1 MARDGEQAVAV
12 GASLG
17 RGETLGTGDRHVGA
31 LRRFLARLSETDE
44 QRMDEELRAWADSIP
59 GTVRIADAPPRQRV
73 KLAGMVRRITVRP
86 VEGFE
91 ALEVVLTDGTGMVTA
106 RWLGRRK
113 IPGLLLGSRIAI
125 EGVLG
130 EEQGVRKMVNP
141 TFEFLPAPH

>member
-1 MARDGEQAVAV
+1 M
-12 GASLG
+12 
-17 RGETLGTGDRHVGA
+17 GA
-31 LRRFLARLSETDE
+31 LRRWLARLSESDE
-44 QRMDEELRAWADSIP
+44 QRLDEELRVWAESIP
-59 GTVRIADAPPRQRV
+59 GTVRIADAPLRQRL

-86 VEGFE
+86 IEGFE

-113 IPGLLLGSRIAI
+113 IPGLLLGSRIVI

-130 EEQGVRKMVNP
+130 EEQGVRRVVNP

>member
-1 MARDGEQAVAV
+1 M
-12 GASLG
+12 
-17 RGETLGTGDRHVGA
+17 GA
-31 LRRFLARLSETDE
+31 LRRWLARLSESDE
-44 QRMDEELRAWADSIP
+44 LRLEEELRAWADSIP
-59 GTVRIADAPPRQRV
+59 GTVRIVDAPLRQRV

-113 IPGLLLGSRIAI
+113 IPGLLLGSRLAI

-130 EEQGVRKMVNP
+130 EEQGVKKMVNP

>member
-1 MARDGEQAVAV
+1 M
-12 GASLG
+12 
-17 RGETLGTGDRHVGA
+17 GA

-44 QRMDEELRAWADSIP
+44 QRMEQELREWADSIP
-59 GTVRIADAPPRQRV
+59 GTVRIAAAPLRQRV

-113 IPGLLLGSRIAI
+113 IPGLLLGSRLLI

-130 EEQGVRKMVNP
+130 EDQGVRRIVNP
-141 TFEFLPAPH
+141 NYEFLPAPH

>member
-1 MARDGEQAVAV
+1 
-12 GASLG
+12 
-17 RGETLGTGDRHVGA
+17 VGA

-44 QRMDEELRAWADSIP
+44 QRMEQELREWADSIP
-59 GTVRIADAPPRQRV
+59 GTVRIAAAPLRQRV

-113 IPGLLLGSRIAI
+113 IPGLLLGSRLLI

-130 EEQGVRKMVNP
+130 EDQGVRRIVNP
-141 TFEFLPAPH
+141 NYEFLPAPH

>member
-1 MARDGEQAVAV
+1 M
-12 GASLG
+12 
-17 RGETLGTGDRHVGA
+17 GA
-31 LRRFLARLSETDE
+31 LRRWLARLSESDE
-44 QRMDEELRAWADSIP
+44 QLLEEELRTWADSIP
-59 GTVRIADAPPRQRV
+59 GTVHIADAPLRQRV

-86 VEGFE
+86 IEGFE

-113 IPGLLLGSRIAI
+113 IPGLLLGSRILI

-130 EEQGVRKMVNP
+130 EEQGVKRMVNP